1 MFYSISFALI
11 VNLNY
16 DEAMTNKKLKLY
28 LYICV
33 TTFFV
38 LLAVVLFYSFGY
50 KYNIEKGKTIQTGA
64 IIIKSVPEDTDAY
77 INDNLFENN
86 NTLNSLLTGYIKVE
100 NLNSGGYNVKIKKDG
115 YFDWEKNINVNG
127 GYITELKN
135 IVLLKNSY
143 EKNILL
149 DDITTNLNA
158 SNIWASN
165 GKNKVVYRNE
175 NNLNL
180 FDINSKSKDEEIKII
195 ANFNNAPFKKN
206 DINFSLDDIIW
217 SNDDTKIIAK
227 TSENNSFFWY
237 LIDFENKNKIYDVS
251 FIFNEISKVKNKYN
265 FDFGESLFYLKN
277 DKNDIL
283 YEFDYKKLVSKRV
296 LKNVSGFLVHGDYL
310 YYFKKNDYVL
320 YVSSLDN
327 LSETKIVSTMPND
340 FDTQSPA
347 RIIKSSDNTYL
358 ILSWS
363 GELYFISKINKV
375 TFINSRVENAYFTN
389 YNERII
395 YYNNNEI
402 WIYYI
407 KEKLSQPPKK
417 EFENELITRYSDKIN
432 NISLYIDEEHLFY
445 NEGGIFKFMEFDN
458 RDKVNV
464 FNILELENSDI
475 FYSRDNN
482 SVYYIEDSKL
492 IWIDLDEE

>member
-1 MFYSISFALI
+1 MA
-11 VNLNY
+11 
-16 DEAMTNKKLKLY
+16 
-28 LYICV
+28 
-33 TTFFV
+33 FFV
-38 LLAVVLFYSFGY
+38 LLAIVLFYSFGY
-50 KYNIEKGKTIQTGA
+50 RYDIKERGAIRTGA
-64 IIIKSVPEDTDAY
+64 IIIKSAPKDTDIY
-77 INDNLFENN
+77 IDNSLFENSRTIN
-86 NTLNSLLTGYIKVE
+86 NLLTGYVKIE
-100 NLNSGGYNVKIKKDG
+100 NLNGGKYNIKVKKDK
-115 YFDWEKNINVNG
+115 YFDWGKNINVDG

-135 IVLLKNSY
+135 IVLLKNNY
-143 EKNILL
+143 KKNILL
-149 DDITTNLNA
+149 DDLAANLNTN
-158 SNIWASN
+158 NIWVSN
-165 GKNKVVYRNE
+165 GKNKIIYRSKD
-175 NNLNL
+175 NLNL
-180 FDINSKSKDEEIKII
+180 FDINSKTSNDEIKII
-195 ANFNNAPFKKN
+195 ADFNSARFNKINKNNADFN
-206 DINFSLDDIIW
+206 LDEIIW

-227 TSENNSFFWY
+227 ISQNNSSFWY
-237 LIDFENKNKIYDVS
+237 LIDLENKKINNLS

-296 LKNVSGFLVHGDYL
+296 LKNVSGFLVHGNYL

-327 LSETKIVSTMPND
+327 LSKAKIVSTMPND

-347 RIIKSSDNTYL
+347 RIIKSNDNTYL

-375 TFINSRVENAYFTN
+375 TFINSRVENAYFSN
-389 YNERII
+389 HNERIV

-407 KEKLSQPPKK
+407 KEKTSQPPKK
-417 EFENELITRYSDKIN
+417 EFENELITRYSDEIS
-432 NISLYIDEEHLFY
+432 NIFLYADEEHLFY
-445 NEGGIFKFMEFDN
+445 KEGDVFKFTEIDN

-464 FNILELENSDI
+464 FNVLELENNDI

-482 SVYYIEDSKL
+482 SVYYVEDNKL
-492 IWIDLDEE
+492 IRIDLNEE

>member
-1 MFYSISFALI
+1 MI
-11 VNLNY
+11 
-16 DEAMTNKKLKLY
+16 NKKLKIY
-28 LYICV
+28 LYICI

-38 LLAVVLFYSFGY
+38 LLAIVLFYSFGY
-50 KYNIEKGKTIQTGA
+50 KYDMKKGETIQTGA
-64 IIIKSVPEDTDAY
+64 IIIKSTPEDIDIY
-77 INDNLFENN
+77 INDDLFENN
-86 NTLNSLLTGYIKVE
+86 NTLNTLLTGYIKIE
-100 NLNSGGYNVKIKKDG
+100 NLNSGEYNIKIKKDG
-115 YFDWEKNINVNG
+115 YFDWGKNINVNG

-135 IVLLKNSY
+135 IALLKNNY

-149 DDITTNLNA
+149 DNITTSLGAN
-158 SNIWASN
+158 NIWISN
-165 GKNKVVYRNE
+165 GKNKVVYRNQ

-180 FDINSKSKDEEIKII
+180 FDINSKSKDEEVKII

-227 TSENNSFFWY
+227 ISENNSFFWY
-237 LIDFENKNKIYDVS
+237 LIDFENKNKISDVS

-327 LSETKIVSTMPND
+327 LSEAKIVSTMPND

-347 RIIKSSDNTYL
+347 RIIKSNDNAYL

-363 GELYFISKINKV
+363 GELYFISKTNEI
-375 TFINSRVENAYFTN
+375 TFINSQVKNAYFTN

-395 YYNNNEI
+395 YYSNHEI
-402 WIYYI
+402 WIYYL
-407 KEKLSQPPKK
+407 KEKLSQPHK
-417 EFENELITRYSDKIN
+417 EKFENELITRYSNEIN

-445 NEGGIFKFMEFDN
+445 KEDDIFKFIEFDN

-464 FNILELENSDI
+464 FDVLELENNDI

-482 SVYYIEDSKL
+482 SVYYVEDGRL
-492 IWIDLDEE
+492 ISVDLEEE